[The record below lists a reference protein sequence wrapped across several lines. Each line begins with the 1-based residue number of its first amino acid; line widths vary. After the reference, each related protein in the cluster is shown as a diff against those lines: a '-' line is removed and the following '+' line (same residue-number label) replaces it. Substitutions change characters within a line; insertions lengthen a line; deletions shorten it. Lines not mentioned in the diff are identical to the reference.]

1 MQNLPPK
8 LAEVLVQVAAM
19 ALDPDYKQYP
29 DLFTKRT
36 IGEEEIQA
44 HYAAQLVNP
53 KASLQPVSPSDR
65 CSGKLGKHR
74 FVPWSVE
81 ERKIPESVL
90 KRSGWTRRK
99 ARGASLEPVTRL
111 VPVEWVDRK
120 SGEIF
125 TTAEL
130 RKHVQHTGHKMPG
143 TGSISERAIRAA
155 AKVGECPPSERKFV
169 AAVLRMR
176 NHRGGLVLDLN
187 TLIDRW
193 IAWKH
198 PNVAD
203 KDKARKRKQL
213 SGILEKRKI
222 MANPQ
227 TLYRDL
233 QMTGNTDPHAAIME
247 AGQAYSVIPVCPNK
261 FAYGHR
267 PMWLS
272 RETSGCWKHTLEKEN
287 RQPQAYGA
295 SDTRRVADLPIYRD
309 API

>member
-1 MQNLPPK
+1 MQHVPPK
-8 LAEVLVQVAAM
+8 LAEVVAQAAAK
-19 ALDPDYKQYP
+19 ALDPDYQQYP
-29 DLFTKRT
+29 DLFAKRAIT
-36 IGEEEIQA
+36 EDEIQA
-44 HYAAQLVNP
+44 HHAAQLAKP
-53 KASLQPVSPSDR
+53 KASVQPASPSDR
-65 CSGKLGKHR
+65 YSGKLGKHR

-81 ERKIPESVL
+81 ERKIPESML
-90 KRSGWTRRK
+90 KRAGWIRRK
-99 ARGASLEPVTRL
+99 ARGKSLEPLTRL

-130 RKHVQHTGHKMPG
+130 RKHVQHTGYRMPG

-155 AKVGECPPSERKFV
+155 AKVGECPPSEREFV
-169 AAVLRMR
+169 ASVLRLR

-187 TLIDRW
+187 ALIDRW

-213 SGILEKRKI
+213 AGILERRKV

-233 QMTGNTDPHAAIME
+233 QLTGNTDPDAAITE
-247 AGQAYSVIPVCPNK
+247 AGQAYSVIPVCPSKTAGTN
-261 FAYGHR
+261 
-267 PMWLS
+267 PPPWL
-272 RETSGCWKHTLEKEN
+272 G
-287 RQPQAYGA
+287 
-295 SDTRRVADLPIYRD
+295 I
-309 API
+309 